1 MAATPSP
8 VDKSQAGIDARQ
20 YHIGVAPGE
29 VSTVALLPG
38 DPFRVPLVAEF
49 LTDVREV
56 AHNREHRT
64 MTGSYKGRRI
74 TATSTGMGC
83 PSTAIAV
90 EELAR
95 VGVTSVIRVGSSA
108 GLQAGIV
115 PGDLLVSEGSYRMDG
130 TTDAYLPRGFPSVPD
145 AELTLALTRN
155 AERIAA
161 AAGSHAYTGIST
173 SSDAFYAETPELIGQ
188 LNGMGILNMEME
200 ASAMYVIARLR
211 GMRGDGVRGIQQP
224 RRRRLGLRRH
234 EAGAEGRLDALHRS
248 RPGHRG
254 RARPLIRRG
263 VRTGGR
269 DVREPAGL
277 PPPGTCRHR
286 SEDTRARA
294 VGVARTK
301 HRRNAAVVDFPAP
314 VHVINIPRLQWTSR
328 PSATSAPRARTP
340 TSPWLPGRR
349 SWRAEHG

>member
-64 MTGSYKGRRI
+64 MTGSYKGRLI

-155 AERIAA
+155 AKRIAA

-173 SSDAFYAETPELIGQ
+173 SSDAFYAETPELIRQ

-200 ASAMYVIARLR
+200 ASAMYVVARLR
-211 GMRGDGVRGIQQP
+211 GMRAGMVCAASSNLVDGASVYGDTKQALKDGWMRSI
-224 RRRRLGLRRH
+224 
-234 EAGAEGRLDALHRS
+234 EAALDTAVDLAL
-248 RPGHRG
+248 
-254 RARPLIRRG
+254 
-263 VRTGGR
+263 
-269 DVREPAGL
+269 
-277 PPPGTCRHR
+277 
-286 SEDTRARA
+286 
-294 VGVARTK
+294 
-301 HRRNAAVVDFPAP
+301 
-314 VHVINIPRLQWTSR
+314 
-328 PSATSAPRARTP
+328 
-340 TSPWLPGRR
+340 
-349 SWRAEHG
+349 